1 MEKTRNYKKET
12 KSRIKNIIITLRNST
27 DKFNIKLNTSE
38 EKFSELENMSE
49 KNRQKEARKDKRV
62 GKNKVSLKRGRE
74 KKRRSN
80 I

>member
-12 KSRIKNIIITLRNST
+12 KSRIKNTIITLRNST
-27 DKFNIKLNTSE
+27 DKLNIKLNTSE

-49 KNRQKEARKDKRV
+49 KNRQKEAQKDKRV

-74 KKRRSN
+74 KKCRSN